1 MAIYA
6 RAAGLRNSFVENNVT
21 NRSNSN
27 RGVTAQERKTKFLLC
42 SMRVASLNFKSWAAE
57 VDAIGIEL
65 NGGVISLE
73 TACEWLSQMGLL
85 HWLPTTEGPRQ

>member
-1 MAIYA
+1 MATIA

-27 RGVTAQERKTKFLLC
+27 RGVAAQERKTKFLLC
-42 SMRVASLNFKSWAAE
+42 SIRVASLNLKSWAAE

-65 NGGVISLE
+65 NGGAISLD
-73 TACEWLSQMGLL
+73 TACEWLSAMGLL
-85 HWLPTTEGPRQ
+85 HWLPTEHRARQ